1 MKQKIDCDIDIDLAD
16 RNLLLN
22 KISHI
27 SATRVERDQIKKHNS
42 GVYLQNI
49 PFDPQ
54 NNWATLNY
62 KTAQDRGYFKFD
74 LLNVNIYRDVKDET
88 HLNELM
94 RREPI
99 WELLEQQE
107 FADLLFHVNGH
118 SAVLNIMKPRS
129 VEQLAAVL
137 AMIRPAKRYLIGKD
151 WSLVMQEIWT
161 KPNNGEYYW
170 KKSHA
175 FSYAFAVVVHM
186 NLICDGLINH
196 TPANT

>member
-1 MKQKIDCDIDIDLAD
+1 MIHKIDCDIDIDLAD

-22 KISHI
+22 KILHI
-27 SATRVERDQIKKHNS
+27 SATRSERNQIKKHNS

-49 PFDPQ
+49 PFDPR
-54 NNWATLNY
+54 NKWATIDY

-74 LLNVNIYRDVKDET
+74 LLNVNLYRDVKDET
-88 HLNELM
+88 HLTQLM
-94 RREPI
+94 HREPI

-118 SAVLNIMKPRS
+118 SEVLRTMKPRS

-137 AMIRPAKRYLIGKD
+137 AIIRPAKRYLIGKD
-151 WSLVMQEIWT
+151 WSTVMQEVWA
-161 KPNNGEYYW
+161 KPDNGEYYW

-175 FSYAFAVVVHM
+175 FSYAFAVIVHM
-186 NLICDGLINH
+186 NLICDSYQ
-196 TPANT
+196 